1 MAFFILQSTQR
12 EFDQFVTARNIENL
26 GHELAAYYQATN
38 SWQGVEEIF
47 EANASSLVEPDGRPL
62 ALSLADDQGRIVFVR
77 DPIQARFQVGQTIR
91 DWRREFGSPIKIDN
105 QIVGRLLLSPST
117 PPPNRDRG
125 SPEAD
130 FLARMTQAILYSALA
145 ASALALLIG
154 VILARTI
161 SRPVRELTLATRAMA
176 TGNLNQKVKVRSKD
190 ELGELASSFNQMS
203 TDLVESNRQRRQM
216 TADIAHDL
224 RTPLSVILGYTEAL
238 SDAKLQGTPDIFEVI
253 HDEAQ
258 HLSHLIEDLRTLSLA
273 DAGELTIV
281 LRPTPPQSLL
291 ERTAAAHRV
300 QVQQQDVSL
309 EVETPAD
316 LPEVAVDPERMA
328 QVLGNLVSNALRY
341 TPQNGRIV
349 LSAQAQADDLL
360 LQVRDSGS
368 GIASEDLPH
377 IFERFYRSDKSRTQN
392 GQSGLGLP
400 IAKSLVEM
408 HGGTLSAESVPGQGT
423 TFTIRLPL
431 TRPAPA

>member
-1 MAFFILQSTQR
+1 
-12 EFDQFVTARNIENL
+12 
-26 GHELAAYYQATN
+26 
-38 SWQGVEEIF
+38 
-47 EANASSLVEPDGRPL
+47 
-62 ALSLADDQGRIVFVR
+62 
-77 DPIQARFQVGQTIR
+77 
-91 DWRREFGSPIKIDN
+91 
-105 QIVGRLLLSPST
+105 
-117 PPPNRDRG
+117 
-125 SPEAD
+125 
-130 FLARMTQAILYSALA
+130 MTQAILYSALA

-238 SDAKLQGTPDIFEVI
+238 SDAILQGTPDIFEVI

-377 IFERFYRSDKSRTQN
+377 IFERFYRSDKSRAQN